1 MIEDRQLVGRIV
13 RLQVQ
18 TANLKRGDR
27 PHSWYDPAAITVVP
41 KLMLDATGVRGVLD
55 DGTVLEDVHN
65 EDHETSKFRGENG
78 ISIGFTSHYGSMRD
92 RFGGH
97 LTDGIAGEN
106 ILIACDD
113 LHSLHTLAPN
123 LIAVNDDG
131 GVELVEMEVATP
143 CVEFSKFC
151 MMFPNKRKPD
161 RSVTEALQFL
171 NNGVRGFYASA
182 RDPGTLRTGDLVY
195 RTPTIPGT
203 DATAA

>member
-1 MIEDRQLVGRIV
+1 MTEGSHLIGRIV

-27 PHSWYDPAAITVVP
+27 PNSWYDPAAITIVP
-41 KLMLDATGVRGVLD
+41 GLTLDPTGVHGLLD

-65 EDHETSKFRGENG
+65 ENHVTSKFRGENG
-78 ISIGFTSHYGSMRD
+78 ISIGFTSHYGAMRD
-92 RFGGH
+92 RFGDH

-113 LHSLHTLAPN
+113 SHSLQTLAPN
-123 LIAVNDDG
+123 LVAVNDDG
-131 GVELVEMEVATP
+131 AVEFVEVEAATP

-151 MMFPNKRKPD
+151 MTFPNERKPD

-171 NNGVRGFYASA
+171 SYGMRGFYASV
-182 RDPGTLRTGDLVY
+182 RDAGTLRVGDLVY

-203 DATAA
+203 DATPA